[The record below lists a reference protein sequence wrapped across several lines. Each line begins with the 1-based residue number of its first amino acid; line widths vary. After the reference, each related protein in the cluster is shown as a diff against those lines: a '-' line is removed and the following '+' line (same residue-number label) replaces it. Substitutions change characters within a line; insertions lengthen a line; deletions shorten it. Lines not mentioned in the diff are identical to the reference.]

1 MPARP
6 PASPLPTSTVHQQP
20 TPKYIPNS
28 PFQEKLNLI
37 DTPADN
43 SYMPTPSPQLLRY
56 KAKSLLMNGNMPL
69 FPAAK
74 RDWTPVDEESI
85 PLLKNLLWPPKIWRL
100 LTPDQR
106 LLAVEYA
113 GVLLSQSDNSSLR
126 LPERPYLI
134 HNFHFLVLPGSAGYP
149 MDSKAKANMYTYQ
162 SLLDIANGRDSSST
176 QQQEE
181 LLKALTPDSQLLT
194 DLQTRI
200 AHVPARI

>member
-20 TPKYIPNS
+20 TPKYVPNS
-28 PFQEKLNLI
+28 PFQEELNLI

-56 KAKSLLMNGNMPL
+56 KAKSLLMNGNMPP

-113 GVLLSQSDNSSLR
+113 GMLLSQSDNSSLR

-134 HNFHFLVLPGSAGYP
+134 HNFYFLVLPGSAGYP

-176 QQQEE
+176 QQ
-181 LLKALTPDSQLLT
+181 
-194 DLQTRI
+194 
-200 AHVPARI
+200 